1 MSSNV
6 CHQII
11 YHAIELSSS
20 SWFIAYRIPRN
31 DKAKLHRLEAGDGAG
46 LLAFIVNLAPAE
58 REVEGLGSS
67 SRAGCHARAEL
78 STLTARVAVD
88 VPSLRK

>member
-11 YHAIELSSS
+11 YLAIELSSS
-20 SWFIAYRIPRN
+20 SWVIAYRVPRN

-46 LLAFIVNLAPAE
+46 PCFAFIAA
-58 REVEGLGSS
+58 GLRHRLDHSG
-67 SRAGCHARAEL
+67 
-78 STLTARVAVD
+78 
-88 VPSLRK
+88 